1 MRRDHRGISLIEIV
15 VVITI
20 LAILSVGAIGIYNS
34 LGFAN
39 TKKAAVHLNNIL
51 SRARI
56 DTMSK
61 KDKTYTYLYQIDGR
75 IYSLQS
81 IEGDLTL
88 DPGGGLDSSAG
99 RPFSKNI
106 SLSYLDDLGVMR
118 KLEDGQW
125 ISISFLKSSGAFQ
138 SYYSKIIFTS
148 RSEMAAIT
156 CIKETGR
163 HWVN

>member
-1 MRRDHRGISLIEIV
+1 MRKDHRGMSLIELV

-20 LAILSVGAIGIYNS
+20 LASLSVGAIGIYNS
-34 LGFAN
+34 LGYAN
-39 TKKAAVHLNNIL
+39 TKKAAGQLNNLL

-81 IEGDLTL
+81 NEGDLTI
-88 DPGGGLDSSAG
+88 DPVGGLDVTG
-99 RPFSKNI
+99 GMPFSRNI
-106 SLSYLDDLGVMR
+106 SLSYVDDLGVIQ

-125 ISISFLKSSGAFQ
+125 IIISFLKSSGAFQ

-148 RSEMAAIT
+148 RNEMTAIN